1 MNPYLP
7 IRKVPLDYNGIESS
21 AYSVQMQHP
30 NEKIADDAEVKVNGF
45 GEVLNADWKEAGVV
59 GHNYLLVDNESVRKA
74 ATQVADEC
82 NFTFIHDQTFF
93 NGRSYAYS
101 MRSDHVAGEVAQ
113 GDDVAL
119 GMQFWNSYD
128 GSKAFGFAMMLY
140 RLVCTNGM
148 MSKAHFNTYRFKH
161 QPSNEN
167 WEESLEQVVTN
178 INNLSNGSDNLE
190 KFMKNLRSLDKL
202 NVTTSELGKL
212 RHNHLQDVPVQLW
225 GNIIDRYTDPNN
237 RIPHSGW
244 SLLNTAT
251 DLLWHKDKPTVSSY
265 NQNQMIVDGLC
276 RAVA

>member
-7 IRKVPLDYNGIESS
+7 IRKVPLDYNGISSS
-21 AYSVQMQHP
+21 AYAVQMQHP
-30 NEKIADDAEVKVNGF
+30 DKPEENGLIS
-45 GEVLNADWKEAGVV
+45 GHEWKEAGVV
-59 GHNYLLVDNESVRKA
+59 GHSYMLLSNEEVKEA
-74 ATQVADEC
+74 ANQVAKEC
-82 NFTFIHDQTFF
+82 NIDFTFDRTFF

-101 MRSDHVAGEVAQ
+101 LKSDHNCGEVAQ

-148 MSKAHFNTYRFKH
+148 MSKDHFNTYRFKH

-167 WEESLEQVVTN
+167 WEESLEQVVNN
-178 INNLSNGSDNLE
+178 INSLSNGSENLD
-190 KFMKNLRSLDKL
+190 KFLRNLRSLTSL
-202 NVTTSELGKL
+202 NVTTDEIGRL
-212 RHNHLQDVPVQLW
+212 RHNYLQDVPVQLW
-225 GNIIDRYTDPNN
+225 GNIVDKYTDPHNH
-237 RIPHSGW
+237 IPHNGW
-244 SLLNTAT
+244 TLLNTAT

-265 NQNQMIVDGLC
+265 NQNAVIVDGLC